1 MIINQK
7 KRWKKAIELQVR
19 KERDLAGKKSWSE
32 WECDWEGTWDR
43 GGLAVMMGRWERGK
57 KWELCYVMGEGRG
70 CEAGNKERE
79 KREL

>member
-1 MIINQK
+1 MKEGDRITSTQA
-7 KRWKKAIELQVR
+7 KRSGR
-19 KERDLAGKKSWSE
+19 KKKSWSE

-57 KWELCYVMGEGRG
+57 KWELCYAMGEGRG